1 MPGTVAINNFAQRP
15 TIWRFKNSTVKS
27 FGEYGDLT
35 EDEEKSNSSLGSGL
49 TRQESR
55 KVPSIVGRLSP
66 VMVKC
71 SQ

>member
-35 EDEEKSNSSLGSGL
+35 EDEEKSDSSLGSGL
-49 TRQESR
+49 TRTRVAESSFDSG
-55 KVPSIVGRLSP
+55 KAESSDG
-66 VMVKC
+66 
-71 SQ
+71 